1 MYLKIIIFSLTM
13 TIIIIKKKDKTP
25 QIPTKKTKYTSRIC
39 KNKNKNSKEIERS
52 NKISSFLG

>member
-1 MYLKIIIFSLTM
+1 M